1 MDKNCMIESEKK
13 VPVLGKYDVVVVGG
27 GIAGVSA
34 ALAAAR
40 NGSKVLL
47 AEKMFGL
54 GGLATLGLIV
64 VYLPICDGMGR
75 QVCYGIAEELLYL
88 SIKHGWE
95 DRYPCAW
102 LEEGRE
108 EERKKQRFEVQYN
121 GQVFAILM
129 EQLLRKEGV
138 EILYGTAVCGA
149 DYEDGTI
156 RGIFIENK
164 SGRLYISG
172 DSFVDASGDADLCAL
187 VDEKV
192 GLHEEGNPL
201 AAWYYETIDG
211 EYKLRVFGVSDL
223 VRSGEEAPVIS
234 KKRYLGLDGRELSE
248 MVCASHNKILE
259 DYLKKGSVSRRHALS
274 TLASIPMIRM
284 TRGLKGVY
292 ELSEE
297 DVFRRFPD
305 SVGLISDWRRRGP
318 VYEIPFSSLHGSK
331 CRNLAAAGRC
341 VSAKGDMW
349 DIMRV
354 IPPCA
359 VTGEAAGL
367 AASIST
373 DFRHIDMDLLQH
385 KLRNNQVKLHIDEI

>member
-1 MDKNCMIESEKK
+1 
-13 VPVLGKYDVVVVGG
+13 
-27 GIAGVSA
+27 
-34 ALAAAR
+34 
-40 NGSKVLL
+40 
-47 AEKMFGL
+47 
-54 GGLATLGLIV
+54 
-64 VYLPICDGMGR
+64 
-75 QVCYGIAEELLYL
+75 
-88 SIKHGWE
+88 
-95 DRYPCAW
+95 
-102 LEEGRE
+102 
-108 EERKKQRFEVQYN
+108 
-121 GQVFAILM
+121 
-129 EQLLRKEGV
+129 
-138 EILYGTAVCGA
+138 
-149 DYEDGTI
+149 
-156 RGIFIENK
+156 
-164 SGRLYISG
+164 
-172 DSFVDASGDADLCAL
+172 
-187 VDEKV
+187 
-192 GLHEEGNPL
+192 
-201 AAWYYETIDG
+201 
-211 EYKLRVFGVSDL
+211 
-223 VRSGEEAPVIS
+223 
-234 KKRYLGLDGRELSE
+234 
-248 MVCASHNKILE
+248 
-259 DYLKKGSVSRRHALS
+259 
-274 TLASIPMIRM
+274 M